1 MDGFVE
7 FFSALMV
14 VVLASLLLGGSS
26 SGSAEVVW
34 LCIVT
39 VVALVV
45 RVIVFTE
52 YARATEDALEWRSL
66 LRSYRVSW
74 SKIVEV
80 RDGRVRLMWAGSGA
94 DCIEVEFV
102 NGATRRLRAS
112 VGCSRQAR
120 AEFILLTTARLHPQ
134 P

>member
-1 MDGFVE
+1 MVGF
-7 FFSALMV
+7 
-14 VVLASLLLGGSS
+14 
-26 SGSAEVVW
+26 AEVVSVLMVAALTSVLVADASVGRAAVVW
-34 LCIVT
+34 HSIVT
-39 VVALVV
+39 VVALLV
-45 RVIVFTE
+45 RVIVVTE
-52 YARATEDALEWRSL
+52 YVRATEEALEWRSL

-80 RDGRVRLMWAGSGA
+80 RERKVRFMLAQSGV

-102 NGATRRLRAS
+102 NGGTRRLRAS